1 MRKQSEAF
9 VTLYQVAFTPAQKQY
24 RIGLQFTHKNGDFGA
39 ISVMERSWVAPI
51 AKVESHISDRCSY
64 YTEKLLLLARS
75 TTRYSENIAFIH
87 TAEKAILP
95 QCVACEQALHLGD
108 IVKSR
113 RA

>member
-95 QCVACEQALHLGD
+95 QCVTCEQALHLGD

>member
-51 AKVESHISDRCSY
+51 TKVESHISDRCSY